1 MSAFWI
7 KVTGISGAAAV
18 ALGAIGA
25 HAILKKDDY
34 MKDTWRTANFYH
46 FIHTCA
52 LGFTAFHFTGRKRV
66 IVGSLLLT
74 GIVLFSGSLYTI
86 VIMNDRKPFASIAP
100 YGGMSFIAAW
110 IAFGFL

>member
-1 MSAFWI
+1 MNSNIWI
-7 KVTGISGAAAV
+7 KVTGLSGAAAV

-46 FIHTCA
+46 FINTVA
-52 LGFTAFHFTGRKRV
+52 LGLTSFHCTGRKRA
-66 IVGSLLLT
+66 IVGGLLLT

-100 YGGMSFIAAW
+100 YGE
-110 IAFGFL
+110 